1 MESGVS
7 RDQAMRM
14 NQVLFQYYCPFQIIF
29 NIVLIPSST
38 RLLHQRSPCEDRHR
52 RASRSRRRSRASSPT
67 TSTRS
72 ARTCRQLASRLQPR
86 PPLREVTSIMRL
98 PRSSAS
104 VDSTR
109 KKPTILIKQAWA
121 VVERFELNFPTRK
134 KGGV

>member
-1 MESGVS
+1 MDSGVS

-14 NQVLFQYYCPFQIIF
+14 NQVLFQYYCTLQIIF
-29 NIVLIPSST
+29 NIPSST
-38 RLLHQRSPCEDRHR
+38 MVRLLHQRSPCEDRR
-52 RASRSRRRSRASSPT
+52 RLASRSRRRSRASSPT

-72 ARTCRQLASRLQPR
+72 ARTCRQLASQLRPR

-109 KKPTILIKQAWA
+109 KKPTSLTKQAWA
-121 VVERFELNFPTRK
+121 VVGRFELNFPTRK